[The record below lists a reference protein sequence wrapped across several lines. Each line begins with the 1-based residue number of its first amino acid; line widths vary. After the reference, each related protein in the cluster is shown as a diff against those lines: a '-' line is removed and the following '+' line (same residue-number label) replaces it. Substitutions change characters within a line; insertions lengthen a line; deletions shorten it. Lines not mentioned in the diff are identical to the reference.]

1 MISGTAEGCEEQSDT
16 LAKQHVLIVD
26 ADPKNLRVLEVSMKK
41 AGFSVTKAVNGVD
54 ALEKIR
60 ISAPDLVISDT
71 VMPEMDGFTL
81 CTKLKEE
88 PEWAQIPF
96 IFLTAQKSVED
107 KIRGLELGVEDYLTK
122 PIFIREILT
131 RVNMV
136 LQRRQRERL
145 ERRGS
150 KTKFA
155 GNLVDMGVVDLIQTI
170 DISRKSGVIH
180 LARESDRG
188 EIYFREGKVI
198 DARTSS
204 RDGADAVYRMLV
216 WSEGTFDIEFRNVKR
231 GDRIELSTQGLLM
244 EGMRRLDEWGR
255 LQEQLPPLTSVFD
268 VEELVL
274 SERLSEIPDEVNDI
288 LRHFDGKRTI
298 MEVVDRCTVGDIE
311 ALNIISKLYFEGI
324 VSQSQ
329 DELTIGESAHE
340 TTYDSEVSAVT
351 EIPKAAPEPPAVER
365 VEEKKEEEAPAEAHD
380 EGSATLRLPRVEVQ
394 SAFGPRAF
402 PSRGG
407 SFVQALTRDPPDLA
421 PDEPEPPAP
430 AGALPRPPMARP
442 LGSMTR
448 PSFRETPIEPMPP
461 RVTEPAPSPF
471 AEYTLPPPL
480 PAAQPAAAPAEEP
493 PPVKVAPVLATGATL
508 AGQVQAPQVPAPQVP
523 LPAPEPPAP
532 EPPAPEPAAPPAPTP
547 EAEPEP
553 APGDAK
559 IAQALDAEAP
569 PPPED
574 DEEDE
579 EEGEYFEGEAYG
591 TAVADERRSGIGSVR
606 LGADMEADCARVA
619 RRASARNA
627 GLVLLLVAVLAG
639 AGGLIYVLRGSGA
652 GNGDAPRVAVPTEPQ
667 APAAPAPA
675 PRATAAPAPQPPT
688 APAPAPQ
695 PMAAAPGAPT
705 PAAVAVAPAAAT
717 PSYEELLA
725 KAKKAGWKQRQD
737 LLRQAIAANPSGD
750 EALATLASLLM
761 DKAASR
767 AEALDL
773 ATRATTANPDNAMAW
788 LVVGY
793 VNQLNGKVADS
804 NAAYKRCAS
813 CSGPKMYVGECR
825 RLVR

>member
-1 MISGTAEGCEEQSDT
+1 M
-16 LAKQHVLIVD
+16 AKQHVLIVD

-60 ISAPDLVISDT
+60 ISAPDLIISDT
-71 VMPEMDGFTL
+71 VMPELDGFTL

-180 LARESDRG
+180 MARQDDRG

-204 RDGADAVYRMLV
+204 REGADAVYRMLV
-216 WSEGTFDIEFRNVKR
+216 WSDGTFDIEFRNVKR

-255 LQEQLPPLTSVFD
+255 LQEQLPPLMSVFD
-268 VEELVL
+268 VEEMVL
-274 SERLSEIPDEVNDI
+274 SERLSEIPDEVNEI
-288 LRHFDGKRTI
+288 LRHFDGKRSI
-298 MEVVDRCTVGDIE
+298 MEVVDLCTVGDIE

-324 VSQSQ
+324 VSPSQ
-329 DELTIGESAHE
+329 DELAIGEAPHE

-351 EIPKAAPEPPAVER
+351 EIPEVVPEARLMEH
-365 VEEKKEEEAPAEAHD
+365 EGEKREEARRETRD
-380 EGSATLRLPRVEVQ
+380 DGSATLRLPRPESP

-402 PSRGG
+402 PSRDGG
-407 SFVQALTRDPPDLA
+407 FVQALTQDPPEAIPDVADL
-421 PDEPEPPAP
+421 PAST
-430 AGALPRPPMARP
+430 GALPRPPMARP
-442 LGSMTR
+442 LGSLPR
-448 PSFRETPIEPMPP
+448 PSFRETPPAEPVPP
-461 RVTEPAPSPF
+461 RYTEPAPSPF
-471 AEYTLPPPL
+471 EEYTLPPPL
-480 PAAQPAAAPAEEP
+480 PATQPAEEP
-493 PPVKVAPVLATGATL
+493 PVKAIPVVAAGATL
-508 AGQVQAPQVPAPQVP
+508 MGLVQAPQIPT
-523 LPAPEPPAP
+523 PEPVP
-532 EPPAPEPAAPPAPTP
+532 EPAPEPAPEPVPEPEPAAAPTP
-547 EAEPEP
+547 EPET
-553 APGDAK
+553 APLSADAR

-574 DEEDE
+574 GEEDA

-591 TAVADERRSGIGSVR
+591 AAVADERPSGYGPVR
-606 LGADMEADCARVA
+606 LGMDADAANA
-619 RRASARNA
+619 PRRSHASSARNA
-627 GLVLLLVAVLAG
+627 ALIALLVAVLCG
-639 AGGLIYVLRGSGA
+639 AGGLVYVLRGGGAKDSGA
-652 GNGDAPRVAVPTEPQ
+652 TDV
-667 APAAPAPA
+667 
-675 PRATAAPAPQPPT
+675 
-688 APAPAPQ
+688 
-695 PMAAAPGAPT
+695 
-705 PAAVAVAPAAAT
+705 AAVAEPKPPIVPQPVAAPPAPEPPPVLTPAQEPPPAPPPAAAA
-717 PSYEELLA
+717 SYEELLA
-725 KAKKAGWKQRQD
+725 KSKKAGWKQRQD
-737 LLRQAIAANPSGD
+737 LLRQAVAANPSGD

-761 DKAASR
+761 DNAATR
-767 AEALDL
+767 GEALDL
-773 ATRATTANPDNAMAW
+773 ATRATAVNPDNAMAW

-793 VNQLNGKVADS
+793 VNQLNGRPADS
-804 NAAYKRCAS
+804 AAAYHKCAS
-813 CSGPKMYVGECR
+813 CSGPKMYVVECR
-825 RLVR
+825 KLAR